1 MVKQLLEPVFDRG
14 LLESNFFNGGVLTA
28 EMLQTEQ
35 AANRSRHR
43 QLGMAIGAG
52 VVAGYDLRVVNNSP
66 SAPHIEVSA
75 GLALSHCGQL
85 VILPDTVTVALA
97 REPATFDPE
106 AGVFTD
112 CEIGPPAFSLAV
124 EGVFVLT
131 ALAVS
136 GFKGRAPMHGFQPC
150 EGIV

>member
-1 MVKQLLEPVFDRG
+1 KQLLEPVFDRG

-52 VVAGYDLRVVNNSP
+52 VVSGYDLRVVNNSP

-75 GLALSHCGQL
+75 GLALPLRATRHPTRHRDGG
-85 VILPDTVTVALA
+85 PGA
-97 REPATFDPE
+97 R
-106 AGVFTD
+106 AGHFR
-112 CEIGPPAFSLAV
+112 S
-124 EGVFVLT
+124 
-131 ALAVS
+131 
-136 GFKGRAPMHGFQPC
+136 
-150 EGIV
+150 